1 MRVGLPLFICI
12 RICIRIYIYIRIRV
26 EGAMRHPHTA
36 CAPSGR
42 RAVAAS
48 VH

>member
-12 RICIRIYIYIRIRV
+12 RICICIRIRV
-26 EGAMRHPHTA
+26 ERAMRHPHNA
-36 CAPSGR
+36 YAASGR

-48 VH
+48 AH

>member
-12 RICIRIYIYIRIRV
+12 YIYIRIRV
-26 EGAMRHPHTA
+26 ERAMRHPHTA
-36 CAPSGR
+36 YAASRR

>member
-12 RICIRIYIYIRIRV
+12 RICIYIRV